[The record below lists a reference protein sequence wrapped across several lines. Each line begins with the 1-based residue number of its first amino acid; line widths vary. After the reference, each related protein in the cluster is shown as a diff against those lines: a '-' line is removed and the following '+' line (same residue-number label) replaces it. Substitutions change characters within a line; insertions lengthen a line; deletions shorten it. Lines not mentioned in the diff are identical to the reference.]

1 MDNKCFAIE
10 LASCESEKEIIDL
23 LQKYSLWDNTR
34 CWRAFGDNDNNWST
48 IGNQQSDADA
58 ALVEKIVN
66 SIDALLMKE
75 CMLQGIEPTSDAAP
89 KSIAN
94 ALETF
99 FGITGGKI
107 QNLTETERTNLAQN
121 NIILAATGNKG
132 VDPNITIIDRG
143 EGQSPLRM
151 PDTILSI
158 NKSNKLKVPFVQ
170 GKFNMGGTGVLCFC
184 GEHNFQIVICR
195 RCPDIPTNGDASHN
209 LWGVTIVRRE
219 RPTSQNGLR
228 SSKFTYLTDESGN
241 ILSFEANDGI
251 KIIPSSKGENEVME
265 FGMFCKMIEYK
276 LPRSRLRTNINM
288 NLYTRLSMLLP
299 NLAYPVYLDECREG
313 FRGHSMHRTLSG
325 LNVRLS
331 DQLTQ
336 GESSNIETC
345 VSVSFAIEG
354 QKVDASVYVFKKKNG
369 KDKNGKDREVDLSQ
383 YRENEGVLLTQNG
396 QTHGSYDRKFYS
408 RKAVGLSYLADTLLT
423 IVDCTG
429 IDEATREE
437 LFMNSR
443 DRTRASVFAT
453 KLESFLEEY
462 LKENDVLKQI
472 QQKRREEAIS
482 DKLDDEK
489 PLEDVLSSV
498 FKSSTVLSRLFILG
512 NKLHNPTNLGPA
524 TEAEDFEGKYN
535 PTFFTIIGKKD
546 NGKDLLYTRN
556 AQVNRKFRIR
566 FKTDAVNDFFSREKY
581 PGTYLL
587 MRDDGACED
596 HIIHL
601 HNGIAT
607 LNVELP
613 TDAKVGDSYRYSF
626 VVTDTNIDRN
636 FENEFAVH
644 VIEQQESQGGNGG
657 RRTPPDGDKPNN
669 NSFAPSGISLPNV
682 REVRKEE
689 WEEHDFTKETALKV
703 INVNGV
709 YDFYVNMDNI
719 HLQTEIKPI
728 VKNEGKMRLLK
739 ARYKYSMVLI
749 GLGVLGYYDNHK
761 EDDEQKS
768 MDSPEDMIQRISEM
782 VSPVLLPMIDV
793 MGDDMSDIIN

>member
-1 MDNKCFAIE
+1 MDNMCLAIG

-23 LQKYSLWDNTR
+23 LQKYSLWDNTG

-75 CMLQGIEPTSDAAP
+75 CMIRGIEPTSDAAP
-89 KSIAN
+89 KSIAD
-94 ALETF
+94 ALDTF

-107 QNLTETERTNLAQN
+107 QNLTESERTNLAQN
-121 NIILAATGNKG
+121 DIILAATGNKG
-132 VDPNITIIDRG
+132 GDPNITIVDRG
-143 EGQSPLRM
+143 EGQSPRRM

-184 GEHNFQIVICR
+184 GEHNFQLIICR
-195 RCPDIPTNGDASHN
+195 RCPEIPANGDASHN
-209 LWGVTIVRRE
+209 LWGVTVVRRE
-219 RPTSQNGLR
+219 RPTGQNGLR
-228 SSKFTYLTDESGN
+228 SSKFTYLTDKSGN
-241 ILSFEANDGI
+241 ILSFEANEGV

-265 FGMFCKMIEYK
+265 FGMFCKMFEYK
-276 LPRSRLRTNINM
+276 MPSRLRTNINM

-299 NLAYPVYLDECREG
+299 NLAYPAYLDECREG
-313 FRGHSMHRTLSG
+313 FRGHTFHRTLSG

-331 DQLTQ
+331 DQLAK

-345 VSVSFAIEG
+345 VSVSFSIEG
-354 QKVDASVYVFKKKNG
+354 QKVDAAVYVFKKKS
-369 KDKNGKDREVDLSQ
+369 KDKNGKEIEVDLSQ
-383 YRENEGVLLTQNG
+383 YRGKEGVLLTQNG

-408 RKAVGLSYLADTLLT
+408 RNAVGLSYLAESLLT

-443 DRTRASVFAT
+443 DRTRASIFAT
-453 KLESFLEEY
+453 KLETFLEEY

-472 QQKRREEAIS
+472 QQRRREEAIS

-512 NKLHNPTNLGPA
+512 KKLQNPTNLGPA
-524 TEAEDFEGKYN
+524 AEAEDFEGKYN
-535 PTFFTIIGKKD
+535 PTYFTIVGKKD
-546 NGKDLLYTRN
+546 GGKDPLCTKD
-556 AQVNRKFRIR
+556 AQENRKFRIR
-566 FKTDAVNDFFSREKY
+566 FRTDAVNDFFSREKY

-587 MRDDGACED
+587 MRDDGQCED
-596 HIIHL
+596 YIIHL

-613 TDAKVGDSYRYSF
+613 ADAKVGDSYQYSF
-626 VVTDTNIDRN
+626 VVTDTNIDRS
-636 FENEFAVH
+636 FENEFAVR
-644 VIEQQESQGGNGG
+644 VIAQQESKGGNGG
-657 RRTPPDGDKPNN
+657 KRTPPDGDKSGGNSLAPN
-669 NSFAPSGISLPNV
+669 GISLPNV
-682 REVRKEE
+682 VEIGKEQ
-689 WEEHDFTKETALKV
+689 WAEHNFTKESALNVMKV
-703 INVNGV
+703 DDI

-719 HLQTEIKPI
+719 HLQTEIKP
-728 VKNEGKMRLLK
+728 VAKNEGKMRLLK
-739 ARYKYSMVLI
+739 ARYKYSMVLV
-749 GLGVLGYYDNHK
+749 GLGVLGYYDSHK
-761 EDDEQKS
+761 EDEEQKS
-768 MDSPEDMIQRISEM
+768 MDSPEEMIQRISEM

-793 MGDDMSDIIN
+793 MGDDMSDIINY